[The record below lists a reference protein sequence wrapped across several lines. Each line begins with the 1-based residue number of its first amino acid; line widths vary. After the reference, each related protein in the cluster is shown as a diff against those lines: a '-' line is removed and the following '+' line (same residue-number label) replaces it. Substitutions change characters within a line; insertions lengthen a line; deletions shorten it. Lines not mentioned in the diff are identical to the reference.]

1 MNKGELVAALAAKTE
16 MTKKESEAALNGIID
31 VIAESMAKGE
41 KVQLIGFGTFE
52 ALRHLRSQESS
63 GSRGPQSPHRRFRED
78 RCLQGPRFQSRQG
91 PEGRCEQEEEVI
103 SVHTKNR
110 EIRLTVF
117 FCPDYMSFSRW
128 YCVPRIWRPSFASSR
143 QGSVCIPG

>member
-52 ALRHLRSQESS
+52 A
-63 GSRGPQSPHRRFRED
+63 
-78 RCLQGPRFQSRQG
+78 
-91 PEGRCEQEEEVI
+91 
-103 SVHTKNR
+103 KNR
-110 EIRLTVF
+110 PARVA
-117 FCPDYMSFSRW
+117 RN
-128 YCVPRIWRPSFASSR
+128 PRTGASPARPPLSKPAR
-143 QGSVCIPG
+143 P